1 MKNILFAL
9 FTGCIV
15 KLEHQGKNFTILIF
29 VRIPTSSAGHFRE
42 NIGSDEGIE
51 DITEGQLNLTPKK
64 LVRQNE
70 TDDENGLDE
79 ISNQV

>member
-1 MKNILFAL
+1 MSSFLK
-9 FTGCIV
+9 TDHYG
-15 KLEHQGKNFTILIF
+15 NFNILIF
-29 VRIPTSSAGHFRE
+29 DRIPTSSAAGHFRE